1 MREIKFRGKSTETKL
16 HTKQW
21 RFGSLLTSIHE
32 DGIYLIFEPFPMPTR
47 EGKGYWYE
55 VVAETVGQYT
65 GAKDINGKESYEGDI
80 IKFYD
85 VRAHELVGVIKWNTL
100 ACRWYVD
107 CSVRDCPYHV
117 FDARYA
123 FEIIGNVYDNPELLE
138 ADNARD

>member
-1 MREIKFRGKSTETKL
+1 MREIKFRGRDGDD
-16 HTKQW
+16 W
-21 RFGSLLTSIHE
+21 YYGSLFVNECGHTAISAPKSFWMKPVNA
-32 DGIYLIFEPFPMPTR
+32 D
-47 EGKGYWYE
+47 
-55 VVAETVGQYT
+55 TVGQFT

-85 VRAHELVGVIKWNTL
+85 DRAHELVGVIKWNTL

-138 ADNARD
+138 GKDA